1 VWPAVGVED
10 GVVECA
16 VCQVEPGGALVVQV
30 GERAPAPD
38 LSRRV
43 AGAMLEQNNGRT
55 SMQSA
60 VAEINIGQ
68 DEQRQEQ
75 VRRNQAVIALL
86 NAWEHEDPNEQRET
100 IELLMR
106 TLDVDRTSSRRIFP

>member
-1 VWPAVGVED
+1 
-10 GVVECA
+10 
-16 VCQVEPGGALVVQV
+16 
-30 GERAPAPD
+30 
-38 LSRRV
+38 
-43 AGAMLEQNNGRT
+43 
-55 SMQSA
+55 MQSA